1 MRACACWRTTRHNR
15 RRYEPPWLPAKT
27 AELPNPSTSTPS
39 SRPKGVKPYR
49 LTPAAQ
55 RDLSEIWD
63 FTEERWDAS
72 QAEMYIAEI
81 RAVIER
87 VAADP
92 ERGRSCD
99 EIRRSYRRYGIE
111 SHLLF
116 FVETADSV
124 DIVRVLQQRM
134 DPTRHL

>member
-1 MRACACWRTTRHNR
+1 M
-15 RRYEPPWLPAKT
+15 
-27 AELPNPSTSTPS
+27 
-39 SRPKGVKPYR
+39 KPYL

-63 FTEERWDAS
+63 FTEERWDAG
-72 QAEMYIAEI
+72 QAEKYIAEI
-81 RAVIER
+81 RAAIER

-92 ERGRSCD
+92 NRGRACD
-99 EIRRSYRRYGIE
+99 EIRQGYRRYGIG

-116 FVETADSV
+116 FVETDDSV
-124 DIVRVLQQRM
+124 DIVRVLHQRM

>member
-1 MRACACWRTTRHNR
+1 
-15 RRYEPPWLPAKT
+15 
-27 AELPNPSTSTPS
+27 
-39 SRPKGVKPYR
+39 VKPYR

-63 FTEERWDAS
+63 FTEERWDAG
-72 QAEMYIAEI
+72 QAEKYIAEI
-81 RAVIER
+81 RAAIER

-92 ERGRSCD
+92 ARGRACD
-99 EIRRSYRRYGIE
+99 EIRQGYRRYGIG

-116 FVETADSV
+116 FVETDDSV
-124 DIVRVLQQRM
+124 DIVRVLHQRM